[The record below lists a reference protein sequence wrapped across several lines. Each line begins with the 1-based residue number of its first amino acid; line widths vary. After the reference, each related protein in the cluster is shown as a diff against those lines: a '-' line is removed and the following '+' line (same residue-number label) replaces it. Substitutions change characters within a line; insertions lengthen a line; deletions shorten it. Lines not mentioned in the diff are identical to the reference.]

1 MVRREGNRD
10 PARESKRERGREGEG
25 GRERER
31 ERPVDM
37 QSKDIE
43 SRGKP
48 ACEGVMTHM

>member
-31 ERPVDM
+31 ERDLWTCKARILNPEANLHV
-37 QSKDIE
+37 KE
-43 SRGKP
+43 S
-48 ACEGVMTHM
+48 